1 MQSPENNGLPT
12 QLARRRFMQSLGAC
26 VALAGIGLTPRFV
39 QAAMP
44 ANSPS
49 DLPVLEGPNFDLSI
63 EELNVNFTGRPFRGI
78 GINGS
83 VPAPTLR
90 MREGDEIT
98 IRVTNRMQVT
108 TSLHWHGIIL
118 PETMDGVPGLSFDG
132 IQPGETFVYQFK
144 AQQHGTYWYH
154 SHSAHQEQMGLYG
167 ALIIEPR
174 QADIVRAERD
184 YVILLSDWAD
194 ATPQHIYAKLK
205 KLSHYY
211 NTRERTLGDFMRE
224 SQQEGVS
231 KTFKNRQM
239 WNDMRMSD
247 RDISDVTGKVYT
259 FLANGQTPKE
269 GWEGLFKPGERVR
282 LRFING
288 SAMTF
293 FDVRIPGLK
302 MQVISSDGQYVRPVS
317 GIDEIRIG
325 VAETYDVIVQPAA
338 GAYTIFAQAIDRSG
352 YARGTLSSRAGQRA
366 AIPPFDAMPVL
377 SHADMGMGGMDMN
390 MGDMAGMD
398 HSAMGHGS
406 SSYKPRVDVKLGA
419 HVDMMATNPQV
430 RLNDPGVGLRNN
442 GRRVLTYADLR
453 NLTPTRDKRPPSREI
468 ELHLTGNM
476 SRYMWSIN
484 GVSFMDAKPIA
495 LQFGER
501 VRITF
506 INNTM
511 MNHPMHLHGMWSE
524 LETGDPNYLPRK
536 HTVVVQPGAKIS
548 YLVTADAKGQWAYH
562 CHMLY
567 HMDGMMR
574 TVVVA

>member
-1 MQSPENNGLPT
+1 MKSTENNGLPFD
-12 QLARRRFMQSLGAC
+12 LARRHFMQTLGAC
-26 VALAGIGLTPRFV
+26 SVLAGLGLAPRFV
-39 QAAMP
+39 QAAMSD
-44 ANSPS
+44 AMPS
-49 DLPVLEGPNFDLSI
+49 DLPVLEGPHFDLTI
-63 EELNVNFTGRPFRGI
+63 EELTVNFTGKPFRGI

-90 MREGDEIT
+90 MREGDDIT
-98 IRVTNRMQVT
+98 IRVTNKMKVT
-108 TSLHWHGIIL
+108 SSLHWHGIIL
-118 PETMDGVPGLSFDG
+118 PENMDGAPGLSFDG

-144 AQQHGTYWYH
+144 AQQNGTYWYH
-154 SHSAHQEQMGLYG
+154 SHSAHQEQAGLYG

-194 ATPQHIYAKLK
+194 ATPQQIYAKLK

-211 NTRERTLGDFMRE
+211 NTRERTLGDLVRE
-224 SQQEGVS
+224 SQQEGFG
-231 KTFKNRQM
+231 KAFQNRQM

-247 RDISDVTGKVYT
+247 SDISDVTGKTYT
-259 FLANGQTPKE
+259 FLANGQPPTS
-269 GWEGLFKPGERVR
+269 GWEGIFRPGERVR

-302 MQVISSDGQYVRPVS
+302 MQVVSSDGQYIRPVS

-325 VAETYDVIVQPAA
+325 VAETYDVIVQPQA

-352 YARGTLSSRAGQRA
+352 YARGTLTSQAGQRA
-366 AIPPFDAMPVL
+366 AIPPFDPMPVL
-377 SHADMGMGGMDMN
+377 SHADMGMGGME

-398 HSAMGHGS
+398 HSKMAMG
-406 SSYKPRVDVKLGA
+406 SYKPRVPVKMGP
-419 HVDMMATNPQV
+419 HIDMMATNPQV

-484 GVSFMDAKPIA
+484 GVGFMDAKPIA
-495 LQFGER
+495 LRFGER

-548 YLVTADAKGQWAYH
+548 YLVTADAMGQWAYH

>member
-1 MQSPENNGLPT
+1 MQSSENKDLP
-12 QLARRRFMQSLGAC
+12 LDVARRHFMQGLGAC
-26 VALAGIGLTPRFV
+26 GVFAGLGLLPRFV

-44 ANSPS
+44 ANSPT
-49 DLPVLEGPNFDLSI
+49 DLPVLEGPHFDLTI
-63 EELNVNFTGRPFRGI
+63 EELSVNFTGNPFRGI

-90 MREGDEIT
+90 MREGDDIT
-98 IRVTNRMQVT
+98 IRVTNRMKVT

-118 PETMDGVPGLSFDG
+118 PENMDGVPGLSFDG

-154 SHSAHQEQMGLYG
+154 SHSSHQEQSGLYG

-194 ATPQHIYAKLK
+194 ATPQQIYAKLK

-259 FLANGQTPKE
+259 FLANGQTPKN
-269 GWEGLFKPGERVR
+269 GWEGLFKPGDRVR

-302 MQVISSDGQYVRPVS
+302 MQVIGSDGQYVRPVS

-325 VAETYDVIVQPAA
+325 VAETYDVIVQPQA

-352 YARGTLSSRAGQRA
+352 YARGTLTSQAGQRG
-366 AIPPFDAMPVL
+366 AIPPLEPMPVL
-377 SHADMGMGGMDMN
+377 SHADMGMGGMA

-398 HSAMGHGS
+398 HSAMGHGTS
-406 SSYKPRVDVKLGA
+406 NYQPRVAVKLGP

-484 GVSFMDAKPIA
+484 GVGFMDAKPIA

-506 INNTM
+506 VNNTM

-548 YLVTADAKGQWAYH
+548 YLVTADAMGQWAYH